1 MADKLDNVIDAGLKE
16 APVLTFGD
24 DLDTKE
30 SPAVQM
36 PEATQLKNEK
46 PLDDSML
53 SDAERKQVDDFAAK
67 IDISNSQAI
76 LQYGIGTQKKMSDF
90 SEKAVENVK
99 TKDMGEVGD
108 LIAGLTT
115 ELKNFDVDPNDKGI
129 MSFFKK
135 QGNKINAMKAKY
147 NKVNT
152 NVSVITQELNR
163 QQIQLLKDVDVLDHM
178 YDLNLS
184 YFKELTMYILAGK
197 KKLEEVRST
206 KLVEL
211 QSKAAASG
219 LPEDAQAAKDLASQ
233 CDRFEKKLYDL
244 ELTRTISMQTAPQI
258 RMVQSS
264 DSMMAEK
271 IQSTIVNTIPL
282 WKNQMVIA
290 IGIEHTAQA
299 EKAQREVTDM
309 TNEMLKKN
317 ADMLH
322 TATVDAAKESERGIV
337 DIETLKH
344 TNDTLISSLDEVM
357 QIQKDGREKRA
368 AAEVQLADME
378 NQLKTKM
385 LAMSRN

>member
-53 SDAERKQVDDFAAK
+53 SDDEKKQVADFAEK
-67 IDISNSQAI
+67 IDLTNSQAI
-76 LQYGIGTQKKMSDF
+76 LQYGVGTQKKMSDF
-90 SEKAVENVK
+90 SEKAVDNVR
-99 TKDMGEVGD
+99 TKDMGEVGG
-108 LIAGLTT
+108 LIANLTT
-115 ELKNFDVDPNDKGI
+115 ELREFNVEPDDKGFL
-129 MSFFKK
+129 SFFKK
-135 QGNKINAMKAKY
+135 QGNKIEAIKTRY

-152 NVSVITQELNR
+152 NVGTIMQALEK
-163 QQIQLLKDVDVLDHM
+163 QQVTLLKDVDVLDHM
-178 YDLNLS
+178 YDLNLN

-197 KKLEEVRST
+197 KKLNEVREG

-211 QSKAAASG
+211 QNKASSSG
-219 LPEDAQAAKDLASQ
+219 LPEDAQAAKDLSSQ

-264 DSMMAEK
+264 DTMMAEK

-290 IGIEHTAQA
+290 MGIENTAQA
-299 EKAQREVTDM
+299 EKAQRAVTDM
-309 TNEMLKKN
+309 TNEMLRKN

-337 DIETLKH
+337 DLDTLKH
-344 TNDTLISSLDEVM
+344 TNETLISSLDEVM
-357 QIQKDGREKRA
+357 QIQKDGKAKRA
-368 AAEVQLADME
+368 EAEVQLAQME
-378 NQLKTKM
+378 NQLKTK
-385 LAMSRN
+385 LLDMSKQ